1 MLLASSLPVG
11 GRLRLYWRQWQSIGA
26 SNQVVRWLRDGYQ
39 LPFRLS
45 NRGLPITPPL
55 RRCPPS
61 NLVTSYSDPA
71 KQAQLDK
78 MLHEL
83 LEKRAIRE
91 VPLSTPVHFSRVFL
105 VPKKN
110 GKMRLVIDLSSLNQ
124 WLDCPTFQ
132 LDHVQVIRESLSP
145 GMWATSIDLSDA
157 YLHIPIHPVF
167 WQYLVFQVG
176 NKRYQFMV
184 LPFGLNTAPRVFS
197 AVMKA
202 LKKWARR
209 HGILL
214 FQYLDDWLLLHLLTA
229 VLNEHTLALTKQCT
243 RLGLL
248 VNFDKSETTPTQ
260 SIVFL
265 GDHLDFASGFI
276 FPTQERF
283 LAICDKIAL
292 VTRSERVPFKTVH
305 SLLGLLAATEKI
317 VPFGRIHYRMLLR
330 FCSFHISN
338 KIKRWTPVHVHSA
351 VLNDLLWWID
361 PLNVMKGLSMTRR
374 QPDLQVQ
381 TDAST
386 TGWGISVRGQI
397 VSGHWSLTEQ
407 RSHINVLE
415 MKTVLIAFQRLMHL
429 FQNRAILFLIDNQTV
444 VSYLQKQGGTKS
456 LELLELTAQI
466 LNLAESNNVH
476 VLAQHI
482 KGSMNVVADLAS
494 RVGCVVNTEWSLSAE
509 RFQWVQQQSPWGPAV
524 IDLFA
529 NRLNHQLSLYFSPCP
544 DDQAMSVD
552 ALMTQW
558 PQHYTIYAFPPT
570 TILDRVLHKIIQSR
584 PQQLL
589 LVAPRLLE
597 APWYPLLQQL
607 PCRLMIPIPLQMGD
621 LRQPHWDHHHHNPAL
636 FQLHLWAI
644 AFPP

>member
-11 GRLRLYWRQWQSIGA
+11 GRLRLYWRQWQNIGA
-26 SNQVVRWLRDGYQ
+26 SKQVVRWLRDGYQ

-55 RRCPPS
+55 QRCPPP
-61 NLVTSYSDPA
+61 NLVTSYSDPT

-132 LDHVQVIRESLSP
+132 LDHAQVIRESLSP

-157 YLHIPIHPVF
+157 YLHIPIHPAF

-265 GDHLDFASGFI
+265 GDHLDFANGFI
-276 FPTQERF
+276 YPTQERF
-283 LAICDKIAL
+283 QAICDKVAL

-338 KIKRWTPVHVHSA
+338 KIRRWTPVHVHSA

-361 PLNVMKGLSMTRR
+361 PINVLKGLSMTRR

-386 TGWGISVRGQI
+386 TGWGINVKGQI
-397 VSGHWSLTEQ
+397 VSGHWSQSEQ

-429 FQNRAILFLIDNQTV
+429 LQNRTVLFLIDNQTV
-444 VSYLQKQGGTKS
+444 VSYLQKQGGR
-456 LELLELTAQI
+456 
-466 LNLAESNNVH
+466 
-476 VLAQHI
+476 
-482 KGSMNVVADLAS
+482 S
-494 RVGCVVNTEWSLSAE
+494 RWNYWS
-509 RFQWVQQQSPWGPAV
+509 
-524 IDLFA
+524 
-529 NRLNHQLSLYFSPCP
+529 
-544 DDQAMSVD
+544 
-552 ALMTQW
+552 
-558 PQHYTIYAFPPT
+558 
-570 TILDRVLHKIIQSR
+570 
-584 PQQLL
+584 
-589 LVAPRLLE
+589 
-597 APWYPLLQQL
+597 
-607 PCRLMIPIPLQMGD
+607 
-621 LRQPHWDHHHHNPAL
+621 
-636 FQLHLWAI
+636 
-644 AFPP
+644 

>member
-1 MLLASSLPVG
+1 MLNVVNLPVG
-11 GRLRLYWRQWQSIGA
+11 GRLRCYWKHWQSIGA
-26 SNQVVRWLRDGYQ
+26 SKQVVRWLRDGYM
-39 LPFRLS
+39 LPFRL
-45 NRGLPITPPL
+45 NQRGLPVTPPL
-55 RRCPPS
+55 QRRPPP
-61 NLVTSYSDPA
+61 NLVTSYSDPV

-83 LEKRAIRE
+83 LDKRAIRE

-110 GKMRLVIDLSSLNQ
+110 GKMRMVIDLSLLNQ

-132 LDHVQVIRESLSP
+132 LDHAQVIREALAP

-157 YLHIPIHPVF
+157 YLHIPIHPLF
-167 WQYLVFQVG
+167 WQFLVFQVG

-184 LPFGLNTAPRVFS
+184 LPFGLSTAPRVFS

-209 HGILL
+209 HNILL
-214 FQYLDDWLLLHLLTA
+214 FQYLDDWLMLHLLTH
-229 VLNEHTLALTKQCT
+229 VLQEHTLALTKQCT

-248 VNFDKSETTPTQ
+248 VNFEKSETVPTQ
-260 SIVFL
+260 NIVFL
-265 GDHLDFASGFI
+265 GDHLDFANGFI
-276 FPTQERF
+276 YPTSTRF
-283 LAICDKIAL
+283 QAICDKIEGL
-292 VTRSERVPFKTVH
+292 TRSASVPFKLVH

-338 KIKRWTPVHVHSA
+338 RIKRWTPVYIHSA
-351 VLNDLLWWID
+351 VLNDLLWWVE
-361 PLNVMKGLSMTRR
+361 PSNVMRGLPMTRR
-374 QPDLQVQ
+374 HPDLQVQ

-386 TGWGISVRGQI
+386 TGWGINVKGQ
-397 VSGHWSLTEQ
+397 VLSGLWSPSE
-407 RSHINVLE
+407 RRCHINVLE
-415 MKTVLIAFQRLMHL
+415 MKTVLIAFQRLLHL
-429 FQNRAILFLIDNQTV
+429 FQNQAVLFLIDNQTV

-456 LELLELTAQI
+456 LELLNLTTKI
-466 LNLAESNNVH
+466 LFLAEAKNVH

-494 RVGCVVNTEWSLSAE
+494 RAGCVVNTEWSLSTE
-509 RFQWVQQQSPWGPAV
+509 RFQWIQSQSPWGPAL

-558 PQHYTIYAFPPT
+558 PKNYTIYAFPPT
-570 TILDRVLHKIIQSR
+570 TILDRVLHKILQER
-584 PQQLL
+584 PHQLL

-597 APWYPLLQQL
+597 APWYPLLQQM
-607 PCRLMIPIPLQMGD
+607 PCRLMLPLPLQTGD
-621 LRQPHWDHHHHNPAL
+621 LKQPHWNHYHPNPSL

-644 AFPP
+644 SFTP